1 MVHEL
6 ALCKTNNCKAS
17 VNFTIKVFY
26 SFFLS
31 FFLFLPPPLFK
42 SVFTPLCVSSC
53 VSPTLPF
60 SHILS
65 LPLQRS
71 LSLLSSEILSV
82 DHLFCLWLWIRHHG
96 GTEGPG
102 STVSSLSVPAGS
114 RLDCKRTD
122 RTQQLRDQPH
132 SPRATC
138 GGQKTRYKLKAVVM
152 FFYALVYTNVSTGF
166 NYAKML
172 IGT

>member
-1 MVHEL
+1 MVLEL

-31 FFLFLPPPLFK
+31 FSPTPSLQVCFY
-42 SVFTPLCVSSC
+42 TPLCLLMC
-53 VSPTLPF
+53 L
-60 SHILS
+60 SHPPLLTHSLSLS

-82 DHLFCLWLWIRHHG
+82 DHLFCLRLWIRHHG

-122 RTQQLRDQPH
+122 RTQPH

-138 GGQKTRYKLKAVVM
+138 GGQKTRYKWKAVVM

-166 NYAKML
+166 NYAKMV